1 MLFYCKKEL
10 KWCLKIYFIS
20 VEENDIKNSV
30 LSEAEKAAGVLC
42 IWKKKQ
48 HECIHISSLQFVL
61 DYLPW
66 TKMLNISIPPP
77 KTSIIYITLLNKAER
92 NVEFE
97 ITFIKLLGLLSN
109 METKVARIMYML
121 DEFL

>member
-1 MLFYCKKEL
+1 LTVTVMLFYCKKEL

-48 HECIHISSLQFVL
+48 H
-61 DYLPW
+61 
-66 TKMLNISIPPP
+66 
-77 KTSIIYITLLNKAER
+77 
-92 NVEFE
+92 
-97 ITFIKLLGLLSN
+97 
-109 METKVARIMYML
+109 
-121 DEFL
+121 